1 MVAVRLHLLGLPSLS
16 TDDDP
21 SSDPW
26 PGFNAAG
33 RASRAHS
40 WTLSEDGLIAFNKHR
55 QGDVPSYT
63 TSQPAESHTYSSE
76 STQYASSPAV
86 ETEQPYYPMPPP
98 HSPQGQ
104 VMTRSTPATYWS
116 GEQPVTTAAE
126 HRPPAQSSS
135 PVSGLAATTGFSSLS
150 PLVSTPDSGNHTT
163 DEGKRDLD
171 LHFKSPF
178 RD

>member
-1 MVAVRLHLLGLPSLS
+1 MVAVRLHLLGLPSFS

-33 RASRAHS
+33 RASGAHS
-40 WTLSEDGLIAFNKHR
+40 WTLSEDGLIAFNKDR

-63 TSQPAESHTYSSE
+63 TSQPAESHTYGSE
-76 STQYASSPAV
+76 STQYASSPAS

-104 VMTRSTPATYWS
+104 VMMRSTPATHWS

-135 PVSGLAATTGFSSLS
+135 PVSGLATTTGFSSLS

-171 LHFKSPF
+171 LLFKSPF